1 MTKNLAIKLLK
12 AVACCSTAELTCEEC
27 PLYDEHDGCRPWTT
41 EEVTDAVRFLN
52 KEADN
57 G

>member
-1 MTKNLAIKLLK
+1 MTKNLAIQLLK
-12 AVACCSTAELTCEEC
+12 SVACCSTVELTCEEC

-41 EEVTDAVRFLN
+41 EEVVEAVRFLN